1 MAPNPPIGI
10 VIPAR
15 DAAPWLGTALRSL
28 LAQTMPQWRAVVVDD
43 GSTDTTA
50 DVAARF
56 ADRRIALIRQPPSG
70 VSTARNRGV
79 ATLGDCTA
87 LLFLDADDW
96 LAPNALARLG
106 AALRAAPVAV
116 AACGPYAPVAATG
129 RQLRTKPAPGGD
141 MLARLLTRNRFANG
155 GHLLLRAAATRQAGS
170 FRQDLSF
177 GEDWEYWVRL
187 ATLGPFAAA
196 PGRAPVLFV
205 RRRAEGACLSA
216 ATDPAAFAPAMNA
229 AFANP
234 ALAARFAP
242 DRLAHLRRQM
252 TAEAEWVAGR
262 ALLWH
267 GRRAE
272 ALASLHRSFAARPAV
287 RRAAL
292 LGLWHVGLGAG

>member
-1 MAPNPPIGI
+1 MAPNPLIGI

-15 DAAPWLGTALRSL
+15 DAAPWLGTALGSL
-28 LAQTMPQWRAVVVDD
+28 RAQIVPHWQAVVVDD
-43 GSTDTTA
+43 GSTDATA
-50 DVAARF
+50 EVAARV
-56 ADRRIALIRQPPSG
+56 ADPRIALIRQPPSG
-70 VSTARNRGV
+70 VSAARNRGV
-79 ATLGDCTA
+79 AALGGCTA

-96 LAPNALARLG
+96 LAPDALARLG
-106 AALRAAPVAV
+106 AALHAAPAAV
-116 AACGPYAPVAATG
+116 AACGPYTPVAATG
-129 RQLRTKPAPGGD
+129 RRLRTKPAAGGD

-155 GHLLLRAAATRQAGS
+155 GHLLLRAAAARQAGS

-187 ATLGPFAAA
+187 ATLGPFAAT

-205 RRRAEGACLSA
+205 RRRAEGACLGA

-252 TAEAEWVAGR
+252 AAEAEWVAGR

-267 GRRAE
+267 GRRTD
-272 ALASLHRSFAARPAV
+272 ALAWLHRSFAARPGL

-292 LGLWHVGLGAG
+292 LGLWRVGVGA